1 MSKEITLTQAEAE
14 QVVSY
19 LQSLS
24 DILTQ
29 RHQDSHSGVEQFV
42 LISAIQ
48 EVDLLA
54 VDIRGQ
60 LPIVEPMPM
69 IMVEA

>member
-1 MSKEITLTQAEAE
+1 MSKEITLSQAEAE
-14 QVVSY
+14 KVVSY

-29 RHQDSHSGVEQFV
+29 RHQDSHSGTEQFM
-42 LISAIQ
+42 LISAVQ

-60 LPIVEPMPM
+60 LPVEEPMEVFM
-69 IMVEA
+69 IDG